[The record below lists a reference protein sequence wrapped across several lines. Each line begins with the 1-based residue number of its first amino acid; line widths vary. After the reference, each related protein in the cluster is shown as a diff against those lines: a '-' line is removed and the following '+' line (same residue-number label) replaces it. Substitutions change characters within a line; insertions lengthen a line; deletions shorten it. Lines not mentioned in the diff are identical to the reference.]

1 MHRSLALILIVIA
14 TSMAAC
20 QPTASSSPSASAEES
35 ATASDGAAPSE
46 SAAASEPVATA
57 EPIPSE
63 DIGEFTCDLPIV
75 EAATMAQV
83 ANISDVRI
91 GEHDGYGRVVFEF
104 IEGTPELTLD
114 RAEPPF
120 AQDGSGFPI
129 DVEGNSFLRLTMR
142 GGSKQMDDGTS
153 SYDGP
158 TDFDP
163 DFPMLVDLVE
173 GGDFERQSTWYLGLN
188 SEACVRLMLL
198 TDPDRIVIDVEH

>member
-14 TSMAAC
+14 TCMAAC

-63 DIGEFTCDLPIV
+63 DLGEFTCGLPIV

-91 GEHDGYGRVVFEF
+91 GEHDGYDRVVFEF

-120 AQDGSGFPI
+120 AQDGSGFQI